1 MTKISHKHHVH
12 NYMEAMGHI
21 GEHEAILA
29 IELAH
34 RLGLTQRQLRQAL
47 LEINEDFTIK
57 NMASFANNGVYLTA
71 STKEVKKA
79 RQRAIRAIKRNVVR
93 VRKCD
98 YILNDITQ
106 LDLFSILEE
115 ALQEQFDQQALQEA
129 INEQNK

>member
-1 MTKISHKHHVH
+1 MISHKEHVY

-21 GEHEAILA
+21 GEQEAILA

-47 LEINEDFTIK
+47 LEVNEDFTIK
-57 NMASFANNGVYLTA
+57 KMASFANNGVYLTE

-98 YILNDITQ
+98 FILNDITQ
-106 LDLFSILEE
+106 FDLYQMLEE
-115 ALQEQFDQQALQEA
+115 AMQLQEEA
-129 INEQNK
+129 TNE

>member
-1 MTKISHKHHVH
+1 MISHKEHVV

-21 GEHEAILA
+21 GEQEAILA

-47 LEINEDFTIK
+47 LEVNEDFTIK
-57 NMASFANNGVYLTA
+57 KMASFANNGVYLTE

-129 INEQNK
+129 INEQTK

>member
-1 MTKISHKHHVH
+1 MISHKDHVV

-21 GEHEAILA
+21 GEQEAILA

-47 LEINEDFTIK
+47 LEVNEDFTIK
-57 NMASFANNGVYLTA
+57 KMASFANNGVYLTE

-129 INEQNK
+129 INEQTK